1 MSIGGRSNRR
11 GSPREYLKQLLPS
24 RSLEAYRVVRRVIKG
39 QAVWPPANLY
49 EQLYQVH
56 SLASSD
62 SDAVGRGSWDTIGL
76 LELALLQRA
85 GLRPSHTLVDFGC
98 GTGRL
103 AVHAIPALS
112 QGHYIGID
120 VSQEMLKRLDSRV
133 NAMAPHTCRV
143 SLMHQPHDS
152 FPIADRTVDMVC
164 AFSVFTHMEHED
176 SFRYLQDARR
186 IVRAGGRFVF
196 SCLAMDSE
204 LGRSVFLESSAKNVQ
219 ARWATVRS
227 VSTSREMMQEIAHLA
242 GWSLVDWSR
251 GDEKNVHLPG
261 HDGPLAFGQSVGVL
275 E

>member
-1 MSIGGRSNRR
+1 MHAYQVARR
-11 GSPREYLKQLLPS
+11 LVS
-24 RSLEAYRVVRRVIKG
+24 G
-39 QAVWPPANLY
+39 QAVWPPENLY

-62 SDAVGRGSWDTIGL
+62 ADAVGRGSWDTIGL
-76 LELALLQRA
+76 LELAFLQHG
-85 GLRPSHTLVDFGC
+85 GLQPSHTLVDFGC

-103 AVHAIPALS
+103 AVHAIPALPR
-112 QGHYIGID
+112 GHYIGID
-120 VSQEMLKRLDSRV
+120 VSQEMLKRLDARTRE
-133 NAMAPHTCRV
+133 MTQHTCRV

-176 SFRYLQDARR
+176 TFRYLQDARR
-186 IVRAGGRFVF
+186 IVRPGGRFVF

-204 LGRSVFLESSAKNVQ
+204 LGRSVFLESSSKNVQ

-227 VSTSREMMQEIAHLA
+227 VSTSREMMQEIARLA
-242 GWSLVDWSR
+242 GWSLVQWYR
-251 GDEKNVHLPG
+251 GDEAHVQLPG
-261 HDGPLAFGQSVGVL
+261 QDTPLPFGQTVGVL

>member
-1 MSIGGRSNRR
+1 LLPPRSV
-11 GSPREYLKQLLPS
+11 EAYQLL
-24 RSLEAYRVVRRVIKG
+24 RRVVRG
-39 QAVWPPANLY
+39 EAVWPPRNLY

-62 SDAVGRGSWDTIGL
+62 AEAVGRGSWDTIGL
-76 LELALLQRA
+76 LELALLHQA
-85 GLRPSHTLVDFGC
+85 GLQPSHTLVDFGC

-103 AVHAIPALS
+103 AVHAIPALPE
-112 QGHYIGID
+112 GHYIGID
-120 VSQEMLKRLDSRV
+120 VSQEMLKRLDVRV
-133 NAMAPHTCRV
+133 GALRRHTCRV

-186 IVRAGGRFVF
+186 IVRPGGRFVF
-196 SCLAMDSE
+196 SCLEMDSE
-204 LGRSVFLESSAKNVQ
+204 YGRNVFLESSSKSFQ
-219 ARWATVRS
+219 ARWATVRC

-242 GWSLVDWSR
+242 GWSLVQWYR
-251 GDEKNVHLPG
+251 GDEQNVRLPG
-261 HDGPLAFGQSVGVL
+261 QDTPLAFGQSVGVL